1 MYGYNILNEL
11 IIAKTD
17 TPTSANTASHI
28 VDKPKTL
35 KISAASIAASE
46 PSPPMA
52 IPISDKARTGA
63 SFIPSPINTIFPLL
77 LPLMRT
83 PLLEAP
89 PIPAKKLK
97 GIDKTNAQGQDTTT
111 EYRITTNYFSWYR
124 FTR

>member
-1 MYGYNILNEL
+1 MVFIFC
-11 IIAKTD
+11 
-17 TPTSANTASHI
+17 
-28 VDKPKTL
+28 TL
-35 KISAASIAASE
+35 KTPSVNVPVLSNTTISVLAKASKS
-46 PSPPMA
+46 
-52 IPISDKARTGA
+52 
-63 SFIPSPINTIFPLL
+63 L

-89 PIPAKKLK
+89 PIPGKKLK